1 MKQRNSTQFYL
12 RTAVAWL
19 VAYLTFMFVFVY
31 KLSTDTIFS
40 DMLVTTLVFAFLFYN
55 PGIFRPTLIIED
67 ETVVVK
73 KRSGEVSIPFSN
85 LKNVEVKHSI
95 WGRMMK
101 FYYEGGKVVTYPKD
115 VEAAVSYL
123 RQLGVTCIKESWCFL
138 QRHHA
143 FPTTSCFF
151 EGYESNHRC

>member
-1 MKQRNSTQFYL
+1 MFYL
-12 RTAVAWL
+12 RTAVAGL
-19 VAYLTFMFVFVY
+19 VAYLTFMYVFVY
-31 KLSTDTIFS
+31 KLNTDTIFS

-67 ETVVVK
+67 ETIVVK
-73 KRSGEVSIPFSN
+73 KRSGEVSIPFSS
-85 LKNVEVKHSI
+85 LKNVEVKQTI

-123 RQLGVTCIKESWCFL
+123 RQLGVTCINES
-138 QRHHA
+138 
-143 FPTTSCFF
+143 
-151 EGYESNHRC
+151 

>member
-1 MKQRNSTQFYL
+1 MFYL
-12 RTAVAWL
+12 RTAVAGL
-19 VAYLTFMFVFVY
+19 VAYLTFMYVFVY
-31 KLSTDTIFS
+31 KLNTDTIFS

-85 LKNVEVKHSI
+85 IKNVEVKHSI

-123 RQLGVTCIKESWCFL
+123 RQLGVTCINES
-138 QRHHA
+138 
-143 FPTTSCFF
+143 
-151 EGYESNHRC
+151 

>member
-1 MKQRNSTQFYL
+1 MKQRNSTMFYL
-12 RTAVAWL
+12 RTAVAGL
-19 VAYLTFMFVFVY
+19 VAYLTFMYVFVY
-31 KLSTDTIFS
+31 KLNTDTIFS

-73 KRSGEVSIPFSN
+73 MRSGEVSSPFSN

-123 RQLGVTCIKESWCFL
+123 RQLGVTCINES
-138 QRHHA
+138 
-143 FPTTSCFF
+143 
-151 EGYESNHRC
+151 

>member
-1 MKQRNSTQFYL
+1 MKQRNSTMFYL
-12 RTAVAWL
+12 RTAVAGL
-19 VAYLTFMFVFVY
+19 VAYLTFMYVFVY
-31 KLSTDTIFS
+31 KLSTDNIFS

-101 FYYEGGKVVTYPKD
+101 FYYDGGKVVTYPKD

-123 RQLGVTCIKESWCFL
+123 RQLGVTCINES
-138 QRHHA
+138 
-143 FPTTSCFF
+143 
-151 EGYESNHRC
+151 

>member
-1 MKQRNSTQFYL
+1 MKQRNSTMFYL
-12 RTAVAWL
+12 RTAVAGL
-19 VAYLTFMFVFVY
+19 VAYLTFMYVFVY

-85 LKNVEVKHSI
+85 LKNVEVKHCI

-123 RQLGVTCIKESWCFL
+123 RQLGVTCLKES
-138 QRHHA
+138 
-143 FPTTSCFF
+143 
-151 EGYESNHRC
+151 

>member
-1 MKQRNSTQFYL
+1 MVYL
-12 RTAVAWL
+12 RTAVAGL

-31 KLSTDTIFS
+31 KLSTDNIFS

-85 LKNVEVKHSI
+85 LKNVEVKQTI

-123 RQLGVTCIKESWCFL
+123 RQLGVTCINEC
-138 QRHHA
+138 
-143 FPTTSCFF
+143 
-151 EGYESNHRC
+151 

>member
-1 MKQRNSTQFYL
+1 MFYL
-12 RTAVAWL
+12 RTAVAGL

-31 KLSTDTIFS
+31 KLSTDNIFS

-85 LKNVEVKHSI
+85 LKNVEVKQTI

-123 RQLGVTCIKESWCFL
+123 RKLGVTCINEC
-138 QRHHA
+138 
-143 FPTTSCFF
+143 
-151 EGYESNHRC
+151 

>member
-1 MKQRNSTQFYL
+1 MFYL
-12 RTAVAWL
+12 RTAVAGL

-31 KLSTDTIFS
+31 KLSTDNIFS

-85 LKNVEVKHSI
+85 LKNVEVKQTN

-123 RQLGVTCIKESWCFL
+123 RQLGVTCINEC
-138 QRHHA
+138 
-143 FPTTSCFF
+143 
-151 EGYESNHRC
+151 

>member
-1 MKQRNSTQFYL
+1 MKQRNSPQFYL
-12 RTAVAWL
+12 RTAVAGL
-19 VAYLTFMFVFVY
+19 VAYLTFMYVFVY
-31 KLSTDTIFS
+31 ELSTDTIFS

-55 PGIFRPTLIIED
+55 PGIFRPTLIIEA

-85 LKNVEVKHSI
+85 LKNVEVKQTI

-115 VEAAVSYL
+115 VKAAVSYL
-123 RQLGVTCIKESWCFL
+123 RQLGVTCIKES
-138 QRHHA
+138 
-143 FPTTSCFF
+143 
-151 EGYESNHRC
+151 

>member
-1 MKQRNSTQFYL
+1 MFYL
-12 RTAVAWL
+12 RTAVAGL
-19 VAYLTFMFVFVY
+19 VAYLTFMYVFVY
-31 KLSTDTIFS
+31 KLNNDTIFS

-85 LKNVEVKHSI
+85 LKNVEVKQSI

-123 RQLGVTCIKESWCFL
+123 RQLGVNCIKEC
-138 QRHHA
+138 
-143 FPTTSCFF
+143 
-151 EGYESNHRC
+151 

>member
-1 MKQRNSTQFYL
+1 MFYL
-12 RTAVAWL
+12 RTAVAGL
-19 VAYLTFMFVFVY
+19 VAYLTFMYVFVY
-31 KLSTDTIFS
+31 KLNNDTIFS

-123 RQLGVTCIKESWCFL
+123 RQLGVNCIKEC
-138 QRHHA
+138 
-143 FPTTSCFF
+143 
-151 EGYESNHRC
+151 

>member
-1 MKQRNSTQFYL
+1 MFYL
-12 RTAVAWL
+12 RTAVAGL
-19 VAYLTFMFVFVY
+19 VAYLTFMYVFVY
-31 KLSTDTIFS
+31 KLNTDTIFP

-123 RQLGVTCIKESWCFL
+123 RQLGVTCINES
-138 QRHHA
+138 
-143 FPTTSCFF
+143 
-151 EGYESNHRC
+151 

>member
-1 MKQRNSTQFYL
+1 MFYL
-12 RTAVAWL
+12 RTAVAGL
-19 VAYLTFMFVFVY
+19 VAYQTFMFVFVS
-31 KLSTDTIFS
+31 KLSTDNIFS
-40 DMLVTTLVFAFLFYN
+40 DLLVTTLVFAFLFYN

-85 LKNVEVKHSI
+85 LKNVEVEHSI

-123 RQLGVTCIKESWCFL
+123 RQLGVTCINES
-138 QRHHA
+138 
-143 FPTTSCFF
+143 
-151 EGYESNHRC
+151 

>member
-1 MKQRNSTQFYL
+1 MFYL
-12 RTAVAWL
+12 RTAVAGL
-19 VAYLTFMFVFVY
+19 VAYLTFMYVFVY
-31 KLSTDTIFS
+31 ELSTDTIFS

-85 LKNVEVKHSI
+85 LKNVEVKQTI

-101 FYYEGGKVVTYPKD
+101 FYYDGGKVVTYPKD
-115 VEAAVSYL
+115 VNAAVSYL
-123 RQLGVTCIKESWCFL
+123 QQLGVTCIKES
-138 QRHHA
+138 
-143 FPTTSCFF
+143 
-151 EGYESNHRC
+151 

>member
-1 MKQRNSTQFYL
+1 MFYL
-12 RTAVAWL
+12 RTAVAGL

-31 KLSTDTIFS
+31 KLSTDNIFS

-85 LKNVEVKHSI
+85 LKNVEVKQTI
-95 WGRMMK
+95 WGCMMK

-123 RQLGVTCIKESWCFL
+123 RQLGVTCINEC
-138 QRHHA
+138 
-143 FPTTSCFF
+143 
-151 EGYESNHRC
+151 

>member
-1 MKQRNSTQFYL
+1 MFYL
-12 RTAVAWL
+12 RTAVAGL

-31 KLSTDTIFS
+31 KLSTDNIFS
-40 DMLVTTLVFAFLFYN
+40 DMLVTTLVFDFLFYN

-85 LKNVEVKHSI
+85 LKNVEVKQTI

-123 RQLGVTCIKESWCFL
+123 RQLGVTCINEC
-138 QRHHA
+138 
-143 FPTTSCFF
+143 
-151 EGYESNHRC
+151 

>member
-1 MKQRNSTQFYL
+1 MKQRNSTMFYL
-12 RTAVAWL
+12 RTAIAGL
-19 VAYLTFMFVFVY
+19 IAYLTFMYVFVY
-31 KLSTDTIFS
+31 KLNNDTIFS

-67 ETVVVK
+67 ETIVVK

-85 LKNVEVKHSI
+85 LKNVEVKQSI

-115 VEAAVSYL
+115 VDAAVSYL
-123 RQLGVTCIKESWCFL
+123 RQLGVTCFKES
-138 QRHHA
+138 
-143 FPTTSCFF
+143 
-151 EGYESNHRC
+151 

>member
-1 MKQRNSTQFYL
+1 
-12 RTAVAWL
+12 
-19 VAYLTFMFVFVY
+19 MFVFVY

-55 PGIFRPTLIIED
+55 SGIFRPTLIIED

-101 FYYEGGKVVTYPKD
+101 FYYESGKVVTYPKD

-123 RQLGVTCIKESWCFL
+123 RQLGVTCIKES
-138 QRHHA
+138 
-143 FPTTSCFF
+143 
-151 EGYESNHRC
+151 

>member
-1 MKQRNSTQFYL
+1 MFYL
-12 RTAVAWL
+12 RTAVAGL
-19 VAYLTFMFVFVY
+19 VAYLTFMYVFVY

-40 DMLVTTLVFAFLFYN
+40 DLLVTTLVFAFLFYN

-123 RQLGVTCIKESWCFL
+123 RQLRVTCIKES
-138 QRHHA
+138 
-143 FPTTSCFF
+143 
-151 EGYESNHRC
+151 

>member
-1 MKQRNSTQFYL
+1 MFYL
-12 RTAVAWL
+12 RTAVAGL
-19 VAYLTFMFVFVY
+19 IAYLTFMYVFVY
-31 KLSTDTIFS
+31 ELSTDTIFS

-67 ETVVVK
+67 ETIVVK

-115 VEAAVSYL
+115 VKAAVSYL
-123 RQLGVTCIKESWCFL
+123 RQLGVTCIKES
-138 QRHHA
+138 
-143 FPTTSCFF
+143 
-151 EGYESNHRC
+151 

>member
-1 MKQRNSTQFYL
+1 MKQRNSTMFYL
-12 RTAVAWL
+12 RTAVAGL
-19 VAYLTFMFVFVY
+19 VAYITFMYVFVY
-31 KLSTDTIFS
+31 ELSTDTIFS

-55 PGIFRPTLIIED
+55 PGIFRPTLIIEA

-85 LKNVEVKHSI
+85 LKNVEVKQTI

-115 VEAAVSYL
+115 VKAAVSYL
-123 RQLGVTCIKESWCFL
+123 RQLGVTCIKES
-138 QRHHA
+138 
-143 FPTTSCFF
+143 
-151 EGYESNHRC
+151 

>member
-1 MKQRNSTQFYL
+1 MFYL
-12 RTAVAWL
+12 RTAVAGL
-19 VAYLTFMFVFVY
+19 VAYLTFMYVFVY
-31 KLSTDTIFS
+31 KLNTDTIFS

-55 PGIFRPTLIIED
+55 PDIFRPTLIIED

-73 KRSGEVSIPFSN
+73 KRSGEFSIPFSN

-123 RQLGVTCIKESWCFL
+123 RQLGVTCINES
-138 QRHHA
+138 
-143 FPTTSCFF
+143 
-151 EGYESNHRC
+151 

>member
-1 MKQRNSTQFYL
+1 MKQRNSTMFYL
-12 RTAVAWL
+12 RTAVAGL
-19 VAYLTFMFVFVY
+19 VAYQTFMFVFVS
-31 KLSTDTIFS
+31 KLSTDNIFS
-40 DMLVTTLVFAFLFYN
+40 DLLVTTLVFAFLFYN

-101 FYYEGGKVVTYPKD
+101 FYYQGGKVVTYPKD

-123 RQLGVTCIKESWCFL
+123 RQLGVTCINES
-138 QRHHA
+138 
-143 FPTTSCFF
+143 
-151 EGYESNHRC
+151 

>member
-1 MKQRNSTQFYL
+1 MFYL
-12 RTAVAWL
+12 RTAVAGL
-19 VAYLTFMFVFVY
+19 VAYLTFMYVFVY
-31 KLSTDTIFS
+31 KLNTDTIFS

-95 WGRMMK
+95 WGRMVK
-101 FYYEGGKVVTYPKD
+101 FYYEGSKVVTYPKD

-123 RQLGVTCIKESWCFL
+123 RQLGVTCINES
-138 QRHHA
+138 
-143 FPTTSCFF
+143 
-151 EGYESNHRC
+151 

>member
-1 MKQRNSTQFYL
+1 MFYL
-12 RTAVAWL
+12 RTAVAGL
-19 VAYLTFMFVFVY
+19 VAYQTFMFVFVS
-31 KLSTDTIFS
+31 KLSTDNIFS
-40 DMLVTTLVFAFLFYN
+40 DLLVTTLVFAFLFYN

-85 LKNVEVKHSI
+85 LKNVEVKYSI

-123 RQLGVTCIKESWCFL
+123 RQLGVTCINES
-138 QRHHA
+138 
-143 FPTTSCFF
+143 
-151 EGYESNHRC
+151 

>member
-1 MKQRNSTQFYL
+1 MFYL
-12 RTAVAWL
+12 RTAVAGL
-19 VAYLTFMFVFVY
+19 VAYLTFMYVFVY
-31 KLSTDTIFS
+31 KLNTDTIFS

-73 KRSGEVSIPFSN
+73 KRSGEFSIPFSN

-123 RQLGVTCIKESWCFL
+123 RQLGVTCINES
-138 QRHHA
+138 
-143 FPTTSCFF
+143 
-151 EGYESNHRC
+151 

>member
-1 MKQRNSTQFYL
+1 MKQRNSTMFYL
-12 RTAVAWL
+12 RTAVAGL
-19 VAYLTFMFVFVY
+19 VAYLTFMYVFVY
-31 KLSTDTIFS
+31 KLNTDTIFS

-123 RQLGVTCIKESWCFL
+123 RQLGVTCINES
-138 QRHHA
+138 
-143 FPTTSCFF
+143 
-151 EGYESNHRC
+151 

>member
-1 MKQRNSTQFYL
+1 MKQRNSTMFYL
-12 RTAVAWL
+12 RTAVARL
-19 VAYLTFMFVFVY
+19 VAYLTFMYVFVY
-31 KLSTDTIFS
+31 KLNTDTIFS

-73 KRSGEVSIPFSN
+73 KRSGEFSIPFSN

-123 RQLGVTCIKESWCFL
+123 RQLGVTCINES
-138 QRHHA
+138 
-143 FPTTSCFF
+143 
-151 EGYESNHRC
+151 

>member
-1 MKQRNSTQFYL
+1 MKQRNSIQFYL
-12 RTAVAWL
+12 RTAVAGL

-31 KLSTDTIFS
+31 KLSTDNIFS

-123 RQLGVTCIKESWCFL
+123 RQLGVTCIKES
-138 QRHHA
+138 
-143 FPTTSCFF
+143 
-151 EGYESNHRC
+151 

>member
-1 MKQRNSTQFYL
+1 MFYL
-12 RTAVAWL
+12 RTAVAGL
-19 VAYLTFMFVFVY
+19 VAYQTFMFVFVS
-31 KLSTDTIFS
+31 KLSTDNIFS
-40 DMLVTTLVFAFLFYN
+40 DLLVTTLVFAFLFYN

-101 FYYEGGKVVTYPKD
+101 FYYHGGKVLTYPKD

-123 RQLGVTCIKESWCFL
+123 RQLGVTCINES
-138 QRHHA
+138 
-143 FPTTSCFF
+143 
-151 EGYESNHRC
+151 

>member
-1 MKQRNSTQFYL
+1 MFYL
-12 RTAVAWL
+12 RTAVAGL

-31 KLSTDTIFS
+31 KLSTDNIFS

-123 RQLGVTCIKESWCFL
+123 RQLGVTCINES
-138 QRHHA
+138 
-143 FPTTSCFF
+143 
-151 EGYESNHRC
+151 

>member
-1 MKQRNSTQFYL
+1 MFYL
-12 RTAVAWL
+12 RTAVAGL
-19 VAYLTFMFVFVY
+19 VAYLTFMYVFVY
-31 KLSTDTIFS
+31 ELSTDTIFS

-67 ETVVVK
+67 ETIVVK

-85 LKNVEVKHSI
+85 LKNVEVKQTI

-115 VEAAVSYL
+115 VKAAVSYL
-123 RQLGVTCIKESWCFL
+123 RQLGVTCIKES
-138 QRHHA
+138 
-143 FPTTSCFF
+143 
-151 EGYESNHRC
+151 

>member
-1 MKQRNSTQFYL
+1 MFYL
-12 RTAVAWL
+12 RTAVAGL
-19 VAYLTFMFVFVY
+19 IAYLTFMYVFVY
-31 KLSTDTIFS
+31 ELSTDTIFS
-40 DMLVTTLVFAFLFYN
+40 DMFVTTLVFAFLFYN

-85 LKNVEVKHSI
+85 LKNVEVKQTI

-115 VEAAVSYL
+115 VKAAVSYL
-123 RQLGVTCIKESWCFL
+123 RQLGVTCIKES
-138 QRHHA
+138 
-143 FPTTSCFF
+143 
-151 EGYESNHRC
+151 

>member
-1 MKQRNSTQFYL
+1 MFYL
-12 RTAVAWL
+12 RTAVAGL
-19 VAYLTFMFVFVY
+19 VAYQTFMFVFVS
-31 KLSTDTIFS
+31 KLSTDNIFS
-40 DMLVTTLVFAFLFYN
+40 DLLVTTLVFAFLFYN

-123 RQLGVTCIKESWCFL
+123 RQLGVTCINES
-138 QRHHA
+138 
-143 FPTTSCFF
+143 
-151 EGYESNHRC
+151 

>member
-1 MKQRNSTQFYL
+1 MKQRNSTMFYL
-12 RTAVAWL
+12 RTAVAGL
-19 VAYLTFMFVFVY
+19 VAYLTFMYVFVY
-31 KLSTDTIFS
+31 KLNNDTIFS

-123 RQLGVTCIKESWCFL
+123 RQLGVNCIKEC
-138 QRHHA
+138 
-143 FPTTSCFF
+143 
-151 EGYESNHRC
+151 

>member
-1 MKQRNSTQFYL
+1 MIVINKKNKFMKQRNSTMFYL
-12 RTAVAWL
+12 RTAVAGL

-31 KLSTDTIFS
+31 KLSTDNIFS

-85 LKNVEVKHSI
+85 LKNVEVKQTI

-123 RQLGVTCIKESWCFL
+123 RQLGVTCINEC
-138 QRHHA
+138 
-143 FPTTSCFF
+143 
-151 EGYESNHRC
+151 

>member
-1 MKQRNSTQFYL
+1 MFYL
-12 RTAVAWL
+12 RTAVAGL

-31 KLSTDTIFS
+31 KLSTDNIFS

-85 LKNVEVKHSI
+85 LKNVEVKQTI

-101 FYYEGGKVVTYPKD
+101 FYYDGGKVVTYPKD

-123 RQLGVTCIKESWCFL
+123 QQLGVTCIKES
-138 QRHHA
+138 
-143 FPTTSCFF
+143 
-151 EGYESNHRC
+151 

>member
-1 MKQRNSTQFYL
+1 MFYL
-12 RTAVAWL
+12 RTAVAGL
-19 VAYLTFMFVFVY
+19 VAYQTFMFVFVS
-31 KLSTDTIFS
+31 KLSTDNIFS
-40 DMLVTTLVFAFLFYN
+40 DLLVTTLVFAFLFYN

-67 ETVVVK
+67 ETIVVK

-101 FYYEGGKVVTYPKD
+101 FYYQGGKVVTYPKD

-123 RQLGVTCIKESWCFL
+123 RQLGVTCINES
-138 QRHHA
+138 
-143 FPTTSCFF
+143 
-151 EGYESNHRC
+151 

>member
-1 MKQRNSTQFYL
+1 MFYL
-12 RTAVAWL
+12 RTAVAGL
-19 VAYLTFMFVFVY
+19 IAYLTFMYVFVY
-31 KLSTDTIFS
+31 KLNTDTIFS
-40 DMLVTTLVFAFLFYN
+40 DLLVTTLVFAFLFYN

-101 FYYEGGKVVTYPKD
+101 FYYQGGKVVTYPKD
-115 VEAAVSYL
+115 VDAAVSYL
-123 RQLGVTCIKESWCFL
+123 RQLGVNCIKES
-138 QRHHA
+138 
-143 FPTTSCFF
+143 
-151 EGYESNHRC
+151 

>member
-1 MKQRNSTQFYL
+1 MFYL
-12 RTAVAWL
+12 RTAVAGL
-19 VAYLTFMFVFVY
+19 VAYLTFMYVFVY
-31 KLSTDTIFS
+31 KLNTDTIFS

-85 LKNVEVKHSI
+85 LKNVEVKQTI

-123 RQLGVTCIKESWCFL
+123 RQLGVTCINES
-138 QRHHA
+138 
-143 FPTTSCFF
+143 
-151 EGYESNHRC
+151 